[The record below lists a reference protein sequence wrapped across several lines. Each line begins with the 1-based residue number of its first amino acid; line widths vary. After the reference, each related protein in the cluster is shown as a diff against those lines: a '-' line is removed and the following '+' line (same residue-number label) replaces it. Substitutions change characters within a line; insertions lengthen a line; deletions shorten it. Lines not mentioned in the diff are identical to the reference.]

1 MEEYSSGNDDPE
13 SVHIRLAN
21 LEQAVLKL
29 QLENAALTEEINK
42 TKSDMQQNTCVISN
56 DQRLELN
63 FTLLQDSIKKLQ
75 DVNAINQQKLLLLQD
90 ELLTS
95 RNESTALKSLISL
108 LKREI
113 AMMLTEF
120 VDARHNITSLQQS
133 IKLLPENITFLLD
146 QLSLY
151 DVKLAELTEVGST
164 LQSLIVTMEGRHL
177 QFESVVS
184 NNNSWLNRRLTELDH
199 KLNTNTKQLIRK
211 SRKQD
216 KQLKMMDEQVNA
228 LKQQLDKLPVINTSM
243 YCVTIM
249 VMY

>member
-1 MEEYSSGNDDPE
+1 MSTTSLLLLSFLITVRGLAMEEYSSGNDDPE

-184 NNNSWLNRRLTELDH
+184 NNNSWLNRRLTE
-199 KLNTNTKQLIRK
+199 
-211 SRKQD
+211 
-216 KQLKMMDEQVNA
+216 A
-228 LKQQLDKLPVINTSM
+228 
-243 YCVTIM
+243 
-249 VMY
+249 